1 MHRRDKYAIYYE
13 ILQALE
19 LPKTKMQLTI
29 ALEMSL
35 PWAVMGV
42 YMDRLRK
49 AGLVVLVEQGKE
61 KKYYITPKGKRYLE
75 IYPALDL
82 SKYFR

>member
-13 ILQALE
+13 ILRE
-19 LPKTKMQLTI
+19 LPKTKMELTV
-29 ALEMSL
+29 ALKMSL
-35 PWAVMGV
+35 PWAVMGT
-42 YMDRLRK
+42 YMGRLQK
-49 AGLVVLVEQGKE
+49 ANLAVLVEEGKQ

-82 SKYFR
+82 SKYFK